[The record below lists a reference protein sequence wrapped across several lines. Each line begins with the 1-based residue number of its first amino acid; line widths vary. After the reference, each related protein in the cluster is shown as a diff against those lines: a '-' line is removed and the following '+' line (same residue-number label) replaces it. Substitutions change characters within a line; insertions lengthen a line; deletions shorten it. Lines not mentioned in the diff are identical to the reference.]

1 LLLLN
6 KGMEEV
12 NLYTFLKRCQS
23 LVSHVFPTEAKRI
36 VSSSVIKASFH
47 YEEIEL
53 TEDQKRA
60 VEYLYTYL
68 DDAEGE
74 EGNYVIA
81 L

>member
-1 LLLLN
+1 
-6 KGMEEV
+6 M
-12 NLYTFLKRCQS
+12 NLYTFLKRCPS
-23 LVSHVFPTEAKRI
+23 LVSHVFPTEAERI
-36 VSSSVIKASFH
+36 VSSSVIKASFY
-47 YEEIEL
+47 YEEKEL

-60 VEYLYTYL
+60 VEFLNTYL